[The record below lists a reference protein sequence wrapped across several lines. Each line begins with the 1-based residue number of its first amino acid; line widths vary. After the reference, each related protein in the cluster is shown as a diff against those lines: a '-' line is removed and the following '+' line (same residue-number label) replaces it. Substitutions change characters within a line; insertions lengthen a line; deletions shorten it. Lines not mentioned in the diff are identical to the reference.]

1 MGERYYRAILNY
13 RCLALTIVLMTAAS
27 FLNLLLSGVWKYAAL
42 ILVLALACALF
53 RAELRTLATTAG
65 QVLAALRGH
74 IRKEGRHGR

>member
-1 MGERYYRAILNY
+1 MNNKKQGLDPR
-13 RCLALTIVLMTAAS
+13 
-27 FLNLLLSGVWKYAAL
+27 FAAL

-74 IRKEGRHGR
+74 IRKEERHGR